1 MMLHNVKHFG
11 RFDEKPV
18 STEGCYYSFP
28 QVENLMLLEPPDTIL
43 DNDEFLP

>member
-43 DNDEFLP
+43 GSDEFLP